1 MPPYNPY
8 SATGAMAP
16 LPVVQPASPYS
27 PTGALTQ
34 PPVVDPASP
43 YSPTGALTQP
53 PVAQPA
59 SPYSPTGALTQP
71 PVVQAPVVQPASPY
85 SATGAMVNQPPSA
98 SSAPVI
104 ETPADYIALT
114 TGGTTG
120 GTNGT
125 MSPEEYTAVTTGG
138 TNGTMT
144 PAGKAAVPAGGTDG
158 PGLSMSEL
166 EYLMETTLGTT
177 TAGFVGGDE
186 TTDMDADGDGR
197 VSPEELEAY
206 QGNVYQYDVPDPA
219 LTGVDPLN
227 QMVLDYMGG
236 TGTLPGI
243 ANFMDD
249 LDIRHEQ
256 QDADFQQSLVNRGI
270 TDSTIADNMRRQH
283 ERNQANERA
292 MLETNLMQNLVPLYT
307 QTGTTYEGL
316 LDQDRA
322 QSLGEFFQFL
332 DRQTAENRW
341 TDQQKSQALSL
352 MLNALGIGTINPQ
365 MPGFSIPA
373 GQPGAGQSIGP
384 LLGNLGTAYLGNP
397 QADLSWLGM

>member
-8 SATGAMAP
+8 GPTGAMAAMP
-16 LPVVQPASPYS
+16 GMRWDATLNQWVPEDDVDPVANPAAMAARPDDTPVVPS
-27 PTGALTQ
+27 
-34 PPVVDPASP
+34 
-43 YSPTGALTQP
+43 P
-53 PVAQPA
+53 PVANPA
-59 SPYSPTGALTQP
+59 AMADRPDVVPIADP
-71 PVVQAPVVQPASPY
+71 AEEPVVAPVADPAAMADRPEFTY
-85 SATGAMVNQPPSA
+85 SNTAGEAASDMSNRPGAGMTQA
-98 SSAPVI
+98 
-104 ETPADYIALT
+104 ELADF
-114 TGGTTG
+114 
-120 GTNGT
+120 
-125 MSPEEYTAVTTGG
+125 
-138 TNGTMT
+138 
-144 PAGKAAVPAGGTDG
+144 
-158 PGLSMSEL
+158 
-166 EYLMETTLGTT
+166 MESTLGTT
-177 TAGFVGGDE
+177 PGDFVAGDE
-186 TTDMDADGDGR
+186 TADMDADGDGR
-197 VSPEELEAY
+197 VSQAELEAY

-332 DRQTAENRW
+332 DRQTQENRW

-373 GQPGAGQSIGP
+373 GQPGAGQSIGT

>member
-1 MPPYNPY
+1 M
-8 SATGAMAP
+8 
-16 LPVVQPASPYS
+16 
-27 PTGALTQ
+27 TQ
-34 PPVVDPASP
+34 AE
-43 YSPTGALTQP
+43 L
-53 PVAQPA
+53 
-59 SPYSPTGALTQP
+59 
-71 PVVQAPVVQPASPY
+71 
-85 SATGAMVNQPPSA
+85 
-98 SSAPVI
+98 
-104 ETPADYIALT
+104 ADF
-114 TGGTTG
+114 
-120 GTNGT
+120 
-125 MSPEEYTAVTTGG
+125 
-138 TNGTMT
+138 
-144 PAGKAAVPAGGTDG
+144 
-158 PGLSMSEL
+158 
-166 EYLMETTLGTT
+166 MESTLGTT
-177 TAGFVGGDE
+177 AADFVAGDE
-186 TTDMDADGDGR
+186 TADMDADGDGR
-197 VSPEELEAY
+197 VSQAELEAY

-307 QTGTTYEGL
+307 QTGTTYEGV

-373 GQPGAGQSIGP
+373 GQPGAGQSMATI
-384 LLGNLGTAYLGNP
+384 LGNLGTAYFGNP
-397 QADLSWLGM
+397 NSDLSWLGM

>member
-1 MPPYNPY
+1 MADRPDVVPIVP
-8 SATGAMAP
+8 SEPVADPAAMADRP
-16 LPVVQPASPYS
+16 EFVYAEEPEVNEAAMADRPEFTYSNTAGEAASDMSNRP
-27 PTGALTQ
+27 GVGMTQ
-34 PPVVDPASP
+34 A
-43 YSPTGALTQP
+43 
-53 PVAQPA
+53 
-59 SPYSPTGALTQP
+59 
-71 PVVQAPVVQPASPY
+71 
-85 SATGAMVNQPPSA
+85 
-98 SSAPVI
+98 
-104 ETPADYIALT
+104 
-114 TGGTTG
+114 
-120 GTNGT
+120 
-125 MSPEEYTAVTTGG
+125 
-138 TNGTMT
+138 
-144 PAGKAAVPAGGTDG
+144 
-158 PGLSMSEL
+158 EL
-166 EYLMETTLGTT
+166 ANFMESTLGTT
-177 TAGFVGGDE
+177 PGDFVAGDE
-186 TTDMDADGDGR
+186 TADMDADGDGR
-197 VSPEELEAY
+197 VSQAELEAY
-206 QGNVYQYDVPDPA
+206 QGNVYQYDVPDEA

-270 TDSTIADNMRRQH
+270 TDSTIADNMWRQH

-373 GQPGAGQSIGP
+373 GQPGMGQSFGQ

-397 QADLSWLGM
+397 QADLSWLGL